1 MAEPA
6 KLSWTEADLYDL
18 IGQSESIRREFK
30 SGRLIDSNQESKWVE
45 QLSKEVS
52 AFANT
57 EGGEL
62 FLGIDE
68 DKKSKPR
75 VATGIDGTPIAIAP
89 ERLQQLIEGNVSP
102 YLSGIRVN
110 RVRLS
115 RQQDKA
121 VFIIHVPQGSTAY
134 QANDGRYYGRSEF
147 EAKYLPDH
155 EVRLRMSRGKVARG
169 SVLARLA
176 SVEFGV
182 ERERRVHTK
191 LQAKLAEAK
200 RRPEEERPL
209 EIEHRMPDG
218 TVVWY
223 NPLDLSELAAP
234 QFLGDKVTFSFAF
247 RNDGELT
254 IRAPAVEFRESR
266 NELPFN
272 NDLVKVARYPLPRI
286 KLENTI
292 IYPGDE
298 QELDETQISFEC
310 KREAV
315 ISGGDY
321 QLSWRVFLDNSP
333 PSFGEIDLGALLQ
346 DARGRKANDSE

>member
-1 MAEPA
+1 M
-6 KLSWTEADLYDL
+6 SWTETDLNDL
-18 IGQSESIRREFK
+18 MGQSESIRREFK
-30 SGRLIDSNQESKWVE
+30 SGRLIDNTQQSKWVE
-45 QLSKEVS
+45 QLSKEIS

-75 VATGIDGTPIAIAP
+75 VATGLDGIPIAIAP

-115 RQQDKA
+115 RQEDRA
-121 VFIIHVPQGSTAY
+121 VFIIQIPQGSTAY

-155 EVRLRMSRGKVARG
+155 EIRLRMSRGRVARAT
-169 SVLARLA
+169 VLTRLA
-176 SVEFGV
+176 AVELGV
-182 ERERRVHTK
+182 ERERRVHAK
-191 LQAKLAEAK
+191 VQAKLAEAK
-200 RRPEEERPL
+200 RHPEEERPL

-223 NPLDLSELAAP
+223 DPLDALELQGA
-234 QFLGDKVTFSFAF
+234 QFLRDNVTFSFAF

-254 IRAPAVEFRESR
+254 IRAPAVEFQESR
-266 NELPFN
+266 NEPLFDD
-272 NDLVKVARYPLPRI
+272 DLIKVVKYPLTRI
-286 KLENTI
+286 ILEDTV

-298 QELDETQISFEC
+298 QELDNAQISFEC

-315 ISGGDY
+315 ISDGDY
-321 QLSWRVFLDNSP
+321 RLSWKVFLDNSP

-346 DARGRKANDSE
+346 DARRRQTDDSE